1 MTTWENPSTEGLQRW
16 LTDTYD
22 VSITAI
28 DEAGF
33 KWKVQGGSLPQ
44 TMRFVSLTD
53 AKQSLEKGFIRRRSK
68 HLAWL
73 FRKLRGRNG
82 HTLHSLGNT
91 ESGPVVVIDGGDD
104 LAVSLENSGLPRKLV
119 QAVQATGLY
128 PGFIAVV
135 HKGWLGA
142 MEERNEASETLSELK
157 NKLTELQEELISTL
171 KTELEWKHQL
181 IENQHLSTDQ
191 ELIIKHLQFKKALFQ
206 QFQILTKNDQHPV
219 NDQLIQ
225 LNDLITLI
233 TSERHRL
240 QNLIHS
246 PHSHQD
252 NYPNALKKLLTLLS
266 HNTIFDPKSPQTQDT
281 LQKLAEYRSLH
292 EERWLSF
299 VESRLAANFTESGLS
314 SMYWGMLAFESR
326 ATTQLLS
333 GNATLPLSETM
344 GVIGDGF
351 NVIGQSQMVLAGLAK
366 AGIGIHETKSIQDW
380 LHTLRNNDLLKSDRS
395 LKEVSKIIDRFY
407 SNQRNAHIV
416 DTFGSTLLTAGQLC
430 MILGGPYGI
439 GISALLFTGVGATIG
454 GVGFSQ
460 AMAQYMNRTF
470 NLIETPT
477 DTEKAI
483 LTREAETNESLRSTL
498 LRRINDLY
506 HFAKDQAP
514 ARVWQK
520 IYRQIIKNPELTVDK
535 LFNKLHKQLNKG
547 NDHYR
552 QLYKEALAKIEQ
564 SPDDIKLIDHALKL
578 AKSKSTSLDS
588 TTNLQHGLTQWDL
601 FNQISGHLKALH
613 NKQPY
618 QTKSLSLTESVEQLF
633 AFADEL
639 GFGHDLERRIVS
651 YLVNDTAVRRKLTV
665 NTSDYISEISAVK
678 NKLPWNI
685 PNPLSPI
692 IHVIELVRGP
702 RAEPIRP
709 LFRISWGHK
718 KTSVLMFEREKFLN
732 DLQNPERLSPTAQEV
747 LYGLFFHKEGISS
760 LFGHDSR
767 SAFASAL
774 NSLGKRILR
783 SNMLRPIMHGIRNQV
798 ELSELLFPILEAES
812 HAKNRLGL
820 SSYELSNVFLA
831 AGKENIT
838 QAITFAANHNKL
850 TVLSHSTDHQKQ
862 TDFIET
868 IRTLPAGD
876 KNTLA
881 NGQKISQLINKLR
894 DNVNNTANH
903 SSQLLELSINDRVL
917 AIIQYKNHLVV
928 YDPATAQS
936 WQLPKL
942 SSLKTLLIELG
953 LNKQPW
959 QLNVYQPARLQQ
971 NHVSSLQQLTKTY
984 IPEWE
989 TLLLADQRFGHI
1001 ALGEHKLSR
1010 IDLWQLGITHN
1021 NQLIS
1026 ANELATLTNLNLLEN
1041 HSLSLNAEHIEQ
1053 LLKQVNGDQADHL
1066 LSLTKTLLVP
1076 DNESLSLTLSGNETT
1091 QQRLNSRL
1099 NAIQQL
1105 DQASTKLN
1113 EINDQLSNTIK
1124 HLQSIEQH
1132 AKTFYAPQQHGKH
1145 KLQRLTEHLSRIN
1158 LGLQLSR
1165 LPGGLYQTLTAAHEG
1180 DTYNAS
1186 REGIAVSMDTLDVT
1200 LDVLA
1205 NSRRIQSLSS
1215 RLSSVARKLG
1225 AFTNF
1230 VGAGIGTWY
1239 AVDAFK
1245 TAANTQGDERIDAI
1259 VSGSLAVAG
1268 TIISVVTGIAS
1279 LVSATAGPIGVAIG
1293 LAISIA
1299 QGIYNAVRVT
1309 QNLRSAGISE
1319 GDLWRTGVAVF
1330 FGFPVPEDVQNKAA
1344 HNQTFAAYQVQM
1356 NKQFEQLQKNGID
1369 KLVYS
1374 EGHIETSYG
1383 KVIGGI
1389 SGRHD
1394 YYQLSPEQM
1403 ARYNAHKPP
1412 YAPGHVFGQS
1422 PKPALVKALDNL
1434 NPDGTTL
1441 IMLGNGYDMAQGDL
1455 NRRNIFQVSGWGR
1468 KHLYGGNKNDIFELL
1483 YWRHGEG
1490 NIDNGRSEFIGG
1502 QGEDTFSIRNYFSS
1516 PPKGSHYS
1524 VNINLTEGSGRT
1536 SHTYGFIIK
1545 DIEHLI
1551 GSDHND
1557 QFIGNAKDNTL
1568 TGFAGNDKLVGNEG
1582 NDHLAG
1588 GEGDDQLEGGKGH
1601 DSYIIQTQDIINS
1614 NSIDTI
1620 NNYDNH
1626 YQKNWQE
1633 LYDDYY
1639 DSAKS
1644 LRDRGISYLSDG
1656 WQHTIDFQAK
1666 HHADYH
1672 TQHPQTDLPTHPT
1685 TDFLITNLSTISA
1698 KKSAKNEDLIL
1709 QVDTSWLISQRIQH
1723 QISALLQSTSSSAT
1737 FKQKAQKIIKQQLAK
1752 YNLSTHYVRS
1762 WIDTLASHSSKVEYF
1777 ATLEDIHS
1785 FLTSH
1790 IKEKTQFATIKN
1802 YFKGHAYQHIS
1813 LMDTLGNHYNFSE
1826 SNYTTTDSET
1836 YENNPIVVD
1845 SLLLSHSN
1853 IKDQTRVDLSHH
1865 TLQFDQQAIQS
1876 ILSQQINHVKG
1887 SQVSDIIKGNQQS
1900 NMLVGD
1906 AGVDQLYGEAGDD
1919 ILVLGKDGGLAVG
1932 GQGADTYQ
1940 ITTDDSH
1947 SLIDTRATD
1956 EQMDSIQLISGQNSS
1971 FKIQSVNSQ
1980 IINANYGNTQLTIK
1994 HTLKN
1999 NQYLALV
2006 INNSQSTHEG
2016 EQHYTLNNKGDIT
2029 LQLLDLSQTSSTHY
2043 RLDLEQ
2049 NCYTWY
2055 QSGKQ
2060 GSVKLCH
2067 YNAFKKSSTL
2077 TDSPLTI
2084 KLSDNDDYVKLS
2096 HGVFMIEGGQGND
2109 NYTLD
2114 NTYTTLVLNNQ
2125 QIDNGLDTIHWQSL
2139 DLKHLSVQRNEQ
2151 SLILQNAAHEQQ
2163 AIILK
2168 GWFNTKHDM
2177 VIEDRHG
2184 KQHQVSQLAHAIS
2197 NMPAEHDSSLTSTS
2211 NNINSNNNVLTATAM
2226 INRLP

>member
-1 MTTWENPSTEGLQRW
+1 MTIWEIPATQELQRW

-33 KWKVQGGSLPQ
+33 KWKVQGGPLPQ

-82 HTLHSLGNT
+82 HTVHSLSNT

-104 LAVSLENSGLPRKLV
+104 LAVSLENSGLPKKLV

-142 MEERNEASETLSELK
+142 MEERNEASEALNELK
-157 NKLTELQEELISTL
+157 SKLTELQEELITTL

-181 IENQHLSTDQ
+181 IESPTLSTDQ
-191 ELIIKHLQFKKALFQ
+191 ELIIRHLQFKKAVLQ
-206 QFQILTKNDQHPV
+206 QFQTLTKNDPLPL
-219 NDQLIQ
+219 NDQLKQ
-225 LNDLITLI
+225 LNELITLI
-233 TSERHRL
+233 TTERHRL
-240 QNLIHS
+240 QSLINS
-246 PHSHQD
+246 PHNHQD
-252 NYPNALKKLLTLLS
+252 NYPDTLKKLLLLLS
-266 HNTIFDPKSPQTQDT
+266 NNTLFDPKSPQTQDT

-333 GNATLPLSETM
+333 GNATLPFSETL

-366 AGIGIHETKSIQDW
+366 AGIGIHDTKNIQDW
-380 LHTLRNNDLLKSDRS
+380 LHTLRNNDLLKSNSS
-395 LKEVSKIIDRFY
+395 LKEVSHLIDRFY
-407 SNQRNAHIV
+407 RNQRNAHII
-416 DTFGSTLLTAGQLC
+416 DTFGSTLLTVGQLC

-477 DTEKAI
+477 DTEKNI
-483 LTREAETNESLRSTL
+483 LTREAETDESLRSTL

-520 IYRQIIKNPELTVDK
+520 IYRQIIKNSELTVEK
-535 LFNKLHKQLNKG
+535 LLNKLHKQFDKRS
-547 NDHYR
+547 DDYR
-552 QLYKEALAKIEQ
+552 QLYKETLLKIEQ
-564 SPDDIKLIDHALKL
+564 SPDDLKLIDHALKL
-578 AKSKSTSLDS
+578 AKSKSTLLDS
-588 TTNLQHGLTQWDL
+588 TTNLQHGLAQWDL

-613 NKQPY
+613 NQQPY
-618 QTKSLSLTESVEQLF
+618 QTKPLSLADSVEQLF

-665 NTSDYISEISAVK
+665 NVSDYVSEISAVK
-678 NKLPWNI
+678 SKLPWNI

-692 IHVIELVRGP
+692 IHVIELFRGP
-702 RAEPIRP
+702 QAEPIRP

-718 KTSVLMFEREKFLN
+718 KTTVLMFEREKFLH
-732 DLQNPERLSPTAQEV
+732 DLQNSERLSPTAQEI

-760 LFGHDSR
+760 LFGHDAR

-783 SNMLRPIMHGIRNQV
+783 SNVLRPIMHGIRNQV
-798 ELSELLFPILEAES
+798 ELSELLNPILKAES
-812 HAKNRLGL
+812 HAKHRLGL
-820 SSYELSNVFLA
+820 TSHELTNTFLA
-831 AGKENIT
+831 AGKYSIF
-838 QAITFAANHNKL
+838 QAVTFAANHNKL
-850 TVLSHSTDHQKQ
+850 TTLSYVPDHHQQ
-862 TDFIET
+862 IEFVAK
-868 IRTLPAGD
+868 IRALPVGKKKAF
-876 KNTLA
+876 A
-881 NGQKISQLINKLR
+881 NGQKVSHLINKLR
-894 DNVNNTANH
+894 DNVNNTANNA
-903 SSQLLELSINDRVL
+903 SQLLELSISDRIL
-917 AIIQYKNHLVV
+917 AVIQYKNHLAV
-928 YDPATAQS
+928 YDPATAQT

-942 SSLKTLLIELG
+942 SSLKTLLAELG
-953 LNKQPW
+953 LNRQPW
-959 QLNVYQPARLQQ
+959 QLNVYQPPQLQQ
-971 NHVSSLQQLTKTY
+971 DYVKSLQQLTTTY

-989 TLLLADQRFGHI
+989 TLLLADQRFGSI
-1001 ALGEHKLSR
+1001 SLGDHKLSR
-1010 IDLWQLGITHN
+1010 IDVWQLGLTHN

-1026 ANELATLTNLNLLEN
+1026 ANELASLTNLNLLEN
-1041 HSLSLNAEHIEQ
+1041 RSLSFNAEHIEQ

-1066 LSLTKTLLVP
+1066 LSLTKTLIMSKH
-1076 DNESLSLTLSGNETT
+1076 ESVSLTLSGNEAA
-1091 QQRLNSRL
+1091 QQRLNTQL

-1105 DQASTKLN
+1105 DKASTQLN
-1113 EINDQLSNTIK
+1113 VINDQLSNTLK
-1124 HLQSIEQH
+1124 HLHTIEQH
-1132 AKTFYAPQQHGKH
+1132 SKTFYAPQQHGKH
-1145 KLQRLTEHLSRIN
+1145 KLQRLTSHLSRIN

-1165 LPGGLYQTLTAAHEG
+1165 LPGGLYQTVTAAHQG

-1200 LDVLA
+1200 MDVLA
-1205 NSRRIQSLSS
+1205 NSRRIHSLSS
-1215 RLSSVARKLG
+1215 IAGKLG

-1239 AVDAFK
+1239 AIDAFK

-1309 QNLRSAGISE
+1309 QSLRSAGISE
-1319 GDLWRTGVAVF
+1319 GDLWRTGTAVF

-1344 HNQTFAAYQVQM
+1344 YNQTFAAYQAQM
-1356 NKQFEQLQKNGID
+1356 SKQFEQLQKNGID

-1374 EGHIETSYG
+1374 AGHIETSYG

-1394 YYQLSPEQM
+1394 YYQLSSEQM

-1412 YAPGHVFGQS
+1412 YAPGHVFGQT

-1434 NPDGTTL
+1434 NPDGATL

-1468 KHLYGGNKNDIFELL
+1468 KHLFGGNKSDIFELL
-1483 YWRHGEG
+1483 RWRHGEG
-1490 NIDNGRSEFIGG
+1490 NADNGRSEFIGG
-1502 QGEDTFSIRNYFSS
+1502 QGEDTFSVRNYFTS

-1524 VNINLTEGSGRT
+1524 VNIDLTKSLGRT

-1557 QFIGNAKDNTL
+1557 QFIGNAKDNIL

-1588 GEGDDQLEGGKGH
+1588 GEGNDLLEGGKGH
-1601 DSYIIQTQDIINS
+1601 DSYIIQMQDIIAAD
-1614 NSIDTI
+1614 SIDII
-1620 NNYDNH
+1620 NNFDNH

-1639 DSAKS
+1639 ASAKS
-1644 LRDRGISYLSDG
+1644 LRDRGISYLSND

-1666 HHADYH
+1666 HHANYH
-1672 TQHPQTDLPTHPT
+1672 TQHPQTNLPTSPT
-1685 TDFLITNLSTISA
+1685 TDFLITNLKTLTA
-1698 KKSAKNEDLIL
+1698 KKSSKDDDLIL
-1709 QVDTSWLISQRIQH
+1709 QVNTGWIVSQRIQH
-1723 QISALLQSTSSSAT
+1723 YITVLLKSALSSAT
-1737 FKQKAQKIIKQQLAK
+1737 FKQEAQQIIEQQLMK
-1752 YNLSTHYVRS
+1752 HNLSTYYVQD
-1762 WIDTLASHSSKVEYF
+1762 WINKFTSNSSTAEYLATF
-1777 ATLEDIHS
+1777 AEIRS
-1785 FLTSH
+1785 FLTSQT
-1790 IKEKTQFATIKN
+1790 KDKTQIATIKH
-1802 YFKGHAYQHIS
+1802 YFKSRAYQHIS
-1813 LMDTLGNHYNFSE
+1813 LMDTLGNQYNFSVN
-1826 SNYTTTDSET
+1826 SHKATTSEPR
-1836 YENNPIVVD
+1836 ENNPTIVVD
-1845 SLLLSHSN
+1845 SLLLSHTNLKN
-1853 IKDQTRVDLSHH
+1853 ITRVDLNQH
-1865 TLQFDQQAIQS
+1865 TLQFDQQAVQS
-1876 ILSQQINHVKG
+1876 MLSQQINHVKG

-1900 NMLVGD
+1900 NMLVGG

-1919 ILVLGKDGGLAVG
+1919 ILVLGEEGGLAIG

-1940 ITTDDSH
+1940 ITTNDGRSI
-1947 SLIDTRATD
+1947 IDTRASD
-1956 EQMDSIQLISGQNSS
+1956 EHMDTIHLISGQNNL
-1971 FKIQSVNSQ
+1971 FKIDSLKKQV
-1980 IINANYGNTQLTIK
+1980 INAHYGNTQLTIK
-1994 HTLKN
+1994 HALKN
-1999 NQYLALV
+1999 QQNLALIV
-2006 INNSQSTHEG
+2006 SNSQSINEG
-2016 EQHYTLNNKGDIT
+2016 ERHYTLNKQGEIS
-2029 LQLLDLSQTSSTHY
+2029 LKLLDLSHASSTHY
-2043 RLDLEQ
+2043 TLDLTQ
-2049 NCYTWY
+2049 NQYTWH

-2060 GSVKLCH
+2060 GNVKFSH
-2067 YNAFKKSSTL
+2067 YSAFNESNTF
-2077 TDSPLTI
+2077 TESPLVIRLSDHADSI
-2084 KLSDNDDYVKLS
+2084 KLN
-2096 HGVFMIEGGQGND
+2096 HGVFMIEGGLGND

-2114 NTYTTLVLNNQ
+2114 NTYTTLVLNSQ
-2125 QIDNGLDTIHWQSL
+2125 KTDGSLDTIHWRSL
-2139 DLKHLSVQRNEQ
+2139 DLKHLGIQRNKQ

-2168 GWFNTKHDM
+2168 GWFNTKQNI
-2177 VIEDRHG
+2177 VIEDRQG
-2184 KQHQVSQLAHAIS
+2184 KHHQVSQLAHAIS
-2197 NMPAEHDSSLTSTS
+2197 SMPAEHDDSLTST
-2211 NNINSNNNVLTATAM
+2211 NNISHVNNDVLTANAV
-2226 INRLP
+2226 INRLS